1 MILLSVNFMRG
12 KLRRAII
19 FDAAPLMHLLRCSF
33 VKGDYAR
40 PTASMTTREKF
51 HLSNTPWQYIA
62 SLILLAYIMQTNKQP
77 SGICR
82 HQPEYLWTRTSSVR
96 IYSFLHNF
104 KQVTNRS
111 ASKRSGWWLKEL
123 PNGNMSNC
131 QSVDKTCQSTR
142 FSMLLRLDVIQFFTH
157 LRAQV
162 TWYPCMK
169 MVFI

>member
-51 HLSNTPWQYIA
+51 HLSNNPWQYIA

-77 SGICR
+77 SPRNLQVWARIFKEADKLFTNSE
-82 HQPEYLWTRTSSVR
+82 QRT
-96 IYSFLHNF
+96 N
-104 KQVTNRS
+104 Q
-111 ASKRSGWWLKEL
+111 SGED
-123 PNGNMSNC
+123 G
-131 QSVDKTCQSTR
+131 STR
-142 FSMLLRLDVIQFFTH
+142 NFHLHCIKLPISGQTRRLTRLSKLLMVLRQPVALFSRNLYSMT
-157 LRAQV
+157 
-162 TWYPCMK
+162 C
-169 MVFI
+169 